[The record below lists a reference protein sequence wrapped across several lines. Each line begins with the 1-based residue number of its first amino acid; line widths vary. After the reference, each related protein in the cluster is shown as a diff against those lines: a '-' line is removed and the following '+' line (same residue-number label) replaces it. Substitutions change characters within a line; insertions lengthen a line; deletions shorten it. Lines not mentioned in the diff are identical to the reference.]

1 MTPDPVISELHR
13 IKDEIAKEFNYDV
26 HALFEHI
33 RQLEKTS
40 GRTYVSFEKPKK
52 ITKKRAATATKKT
65 ARPRKA
71 KSLQRAKHN

>member
-52 ITKKRAATATKKT
+52 PSKKRAVTAKKKT

>member
-33 RQLEKTS
+33 RQLEKAS

-52 ITKKRAATATKKT
+52 ITKKRAATAKKKT

>member
-1 MTPDPVISELHR
+1 MTPDPVIAELHR
-13 IKDEIAKEFNYDV
+13 IKDDIAKEFNYDV

-40 GRTYVSFEKPKK
+40 GRTYVSFVKPKK
-52 ITKKRAATATKKT
+52 TSKKSSVAAKKKT

>member
-40 GRTYVSFEKPKK
+40 GRTYISFAKPKK
-52 ITKKRAATATKKT
+52 TTKKGVTTAKKKT
-65 ARPRKA
+65 ARPRKT
-71 KSLQRAKHN
+71 KSLQRTKNN

>member
-52 ITKKRAATATKKT
+52 ITKKRAATAKKTT

>member
-52 ITKKRAATATKKT
+52 TTKKSAATAKKKT